1 MDVFQLIGDFLHLLA
16 VIMLVLKILANKN
29 VIGIIWFKKGLSYKT
44 QEIFL
49 VVFITRYFDLFTG
62 WKSMYLFLMKIIFI
76 IITAY
81 TMYLMKIKKPFNL
94 SYDRESDS
102 LPHYYIYLAALL
114 MAVLI
119 HKSLN
124 PVDFMWSFSIWLES
138 LAILPQLFMINRLK

>member
-1 MDVFQLIGDFLHLLA
+1 M
-16 VIMLVLKILANKN
+16 
-29 VIGIIWFKKGLSYKT
+29 
-44 QEIFL
+44 
-49 VVFITRYFDLFTG
+49 VVFVTRYFDIFTG
-62 WKSMYLFLMKIIFI
+62 WKSMYLFLMKVIFI
-76 IITAY
+76 VITAY

-138 LAILPQLFMINRLK
+138 LAILPQLYMINRLK